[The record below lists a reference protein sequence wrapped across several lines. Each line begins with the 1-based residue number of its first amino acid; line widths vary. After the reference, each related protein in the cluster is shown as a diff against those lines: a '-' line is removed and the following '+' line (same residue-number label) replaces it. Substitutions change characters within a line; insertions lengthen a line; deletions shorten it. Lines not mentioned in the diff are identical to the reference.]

1 MISFDG
7 KFQPR
12 VFVSE
17 VVGAVDEAGLVHRAH
32 EHLQPDDRVD
42 DDHEDDEQGDL
53 DEGQQRHH
61 DRIEHNLDGG
71 DFLVLPRQNYT
82 Q

>member
-1 MISFDG
+1 MIFFHG
-7 KFQPR
+7 KFQPW
-12 VFVSE
+12 VFVSK
-17 VVGAVDEAGLVHRAH
+17 VVGAVDEAGLVHCAH

-61 DRIEHNLDGG
+61 DRIEHNLDGA
-71 DFLVLPRQNYT
+71 DFLVLPRQKHT

>member
-1 MISFDG
+1 MSLPVCHLPGIWRS
-7 KFQPR
+7 QR
-12 VFVSE
+12 VRPIDV
-17 VVGAVDEAGLVHRAH
+17 AGSVHGAH

-61 DRIEHNLDGG
+61 DRIEHNLDGA
-71 DFLVLPRQNYT
+71 DFLVLPRENYT

>member
-1 MISFDG
+1 MISFDV
-7 KFQPR
+7 KLQPW
-12 VFVSE
+12 VFVSK
-17 VVGAVDEAGLVHRAH
+17 VVGAVDEAGLVHCAH

-61 DRIEHNLDGG
+61 DRIEHNLDGA
-71 DFLVLPRQNYT
+71 DFLVLPRENYT